1 MFRTQQSSTRALMPS
16 VSRVSSQDKRAK
28 KTYYK
33 LIAACAGL
41 GLCSCACVLGA
52 ALLFGQAPSLSAH
65 SAESTDAPQ
74 SQSAQALSA
83 KSSQSKVGNLWFQ
96 RTNNAAI
103 PSPLSAQDADELI
116 RALDSYNTIHRPELV
131 SKTVLIKS
139 CKQVTQK
146 KGDSTAEIV
155 IAEIGFKDSDVIL
168 RAQQQNNSWQVWQ
181 NQASG
186 ISTRA
191 NVSSTSTNAP
201 ALLSDKAAL
210 KSKGVPAH
218 CAEYLDT
225 SFSNWA
231 QTHNLSA
238 DQSKAALAGE
248 ATRSDS
254 SGAWIFTITSSEGA
268 CVHCE
273 YDESANTLSF
283 NQ

>member
-1 MFRTQQSSTRALMPS
+1 MFRTQQSSTRALIPS

-65 SAESTDAPQ
+65 STESPDAPQ

-96 RTNNAAI
+96 RTNNTAI

-155 IAEIGFKDSDVIL
+155 IAEIGFKDANVIL

-181 NQASG
+181 DQTTG
-186 ISTRA
+186 TSTRA
-191 NVSSTSTNAP
+191 HVSSTSTTA
-201 ALLSDKAAL
+201 ALLSDKTAL
-210 KSKGVPAH
+210 KSKGVPTH
-218 CAEYLDT
+218 CAEYLAT

-231 QTHNLSA
+231 QAHNLSS
-238 DQSKAALAGE
+238 DQSKATLAGE

-254 SGAWIFTITSSEGA
+254 SGAWIFNITSGEGA

-283 NQ
+283 SQ

>member
-1 MFRTQQSSTRALMPS
+1 MFQTQQSSSRALMPS

-65 SAESTDAPQ
+65 STESSDALQ
-74 SQSAQALSA
+74 SQSAQAPSA

-155 IAEIGFKDSDVIL
+155 IAEIGFKDSDAIL
-168 RAQQQNNSWQVWQ
+168 HAQQQNNSWQVWQ
-181 NQASG
+181 DQTTG
-186 ISTRA
+186 TSTRA
-191 NVSSTSTNAP
+191 HVSSTSTTA
-201 ALLSDKAAL
+201 ALLSDKTAL
-210 KSKGVPAH
+210 KSKGVPTH
-218 CAEYLDT
+218 CAEYLAT

-231 QTHNLSA
+231 QAHNLSS
-238 DQSKAALAGE
+238 DQSKASLAGE

-254 SGAWIFTITSSEGA
+254 SGAWIFNITSGEGA

-283 NQ
+283 SQ

>member
-1 MFRTQQSSTRALMPS
+1 MFQTHQSSRALMPS

-52 ALLFGQAPSLSAH
+52 ALLFGQAPSLNTH
-65 SAESTDAPQ
+65 STESTDAPQ

-155 IAEIGFKDSDVIL
+155 IAEIGFKDSDAIL
-168 RAQQQNNSWQVWQ
+168 HAQQQNNSWQVWQ
-181 NQASG
+181 DQATG
-186 ISTRA
+186 TSTRA
-191 NVSSTSTNAP
+191 NVSSTSTTAAP
-201 ALLSDKAAL
+201 LSDKTAL
-210 KSKGVPAH
+210 KSKGVPTH
-218 CAEYLDT
+218 CAEYLAT
-225 SFSNWA
+225 NFSNWA
-231 QTHNLSA
+231 QAHNLSA
-238 DQSKAALAGE
+238 DQSKASLAGE

-273 YDESANTLSF
+273 YDASANTLSF

>member
-1 MFRTQQSSTRALMPS
+1 MFQTQQSSSRALMPS
-16 VSRVSSQDKRAK
+16 VSRISSQDKRAK

-52 ALLFGQAPSLSAH
+52 ALLFGQAPSLSTH
-65 SAESTDAPQ
+65 TAESADAPQ
-74 SQSAQALSA
+74 SQSTQVPSA

-96 RTNNAAI
+96 RTQNAAI

-116 RALDSYNTIHRPELV
+116 RALDSYNTIHHPELV

-155 IAEIGFKDSDVIL
+155 IAEIGFKDSDAIL
-168 RAQQQNNSWQVWQ
+168 HAQQQNNSWQVWQ
-181 NQASG
+181 DQATG
-186 ISTRA
+186 TSTRA
-191 NVSSTSTNAP
+191 HVSSTSTTA
-201 ALLSDKAAL
+201 ALLSDKTAL
-210 KSKGVPAH
+210 KSKGVPTH
-218 CAEYLDT
+218 CAEYLAT

-231 QTHNLSA
+231 QAHNLSS
-238 DQSKAALAGE
+238 DQSKASLAGE

-254 SGAWIFTITSSEGA
+254 SGAWIFNITSGEGA

-283 NQ
+283 SQ

>member
-1 MFRTQQSSTRALMPS
+1 MFQTQQSSSRALMPS

-52 ALLFGQAPSLSAH
+52 ALLFGQAPSLSTH
-65 SAESTDAPQ
+65 TAESADAPQ
-74 SQSAQALSA
+74 SQSTQVPSA

-96 RTNNAAI
+96 RTQNAAI

-116 RALDSYNTIHRPELV
+116 RALDSYNTIHHPELV
-131 SKTVLIKS
+131 SKTVLNKS

-155 IAEIGFKDSDVIL
+155 IAEIGFKDSDAIL
-168 RAQQQNNSWQVWQ
+168 HAQQQNNSWQVWQ
-181 NQASG
+181 DQTTG
-186 ISTRA
+186 TSTRA
-191 NVSSTSTNAP
+191 HVSSTSTTA
-201 ALLSDKAAL
+201 ALLSDKTAL
-210 KSKGVPAH
+210 KSKGVPTH
-218 CAEYLDT
+218 CAEYLAT

-231 QTHNLSA
+231 QAHNLSS
-238 DQSKAALAGE
+238 DQSKASLAGE

-254 SGAWIFTITSSEGA
+254 SGAWIFNITSGEGA

-283 NQ
+283 SQ

>member
-65 SAESTDAPQ
+65 TAESADALQ
-74 SQSAQALSA
+74 SQNTQASSA

-96 RTNNAAI
+96 RTQNTAI

-155 IAEIGFKDSDVIL
+155 IAEIGFKDSDAIL
-168 RAQQQNNSWQVWQ
+168 HAQQQNNSWQVWQ
-181 NQASG
+181 DQTTG
-186 ISTRA
+186 TSTRA
-191 NVSSTSTNAP
+191 HVSSTSTTA
-201 ALLSDKAAL
+201 ALLSDKTAL
-210 KSKGVPAH
+210 KSKGVPTH
-218 CAEYLDT
+218 CAEYLAT

-231 QTHNLSA
+231 QAHNLSS
-238 DQSKAALAGE
+238 DQSKATLAGE

-254 SGAWIFTITSSEGA
+254 SGAWIFNITSGEGA

-283 NQ
+283 SQ

>member
-1 MFRTQQSSTRALMPS
+1 MFRTQQSSSRALMPS
-16 VSRVSSQDKRAK
+16 VSRISSQDKRAK

-33 LIAACAGL
+33 LVAACAGL

-52 ALLFGQAPSLSAH
+52 ALLFGQAPNLGTNNAQESA
-65 SAESTDAPQ
+65 APQ
-74 SQSAQALSA
+74 SQSAQAPSA

-155 IAEIGFKDSDVIL
+155 IAEIGFKDSDAIL
-168 RAQQQNNSWQVWQ
+168 HAQQQNNSWQVWQ
-181 NQASG
+181 DQTTG
-186 ISTRA
+186 TSTRA
-191 NVSSTSTNAP
+191 HVSSTSTTA
-201 ALLSDKAAL
+201 ALLSDKTAL
-210 KSKGVPAH
+210 KSKGVPTH
-218 CAEYLDT
+218 CAEYLAT

-231 QTHNLSA
+231 QAHNLSS
-238 DQSKAALAGE
+238 DQSKASLAGE

-254 SGAWIFTITSSEGA
+254 SGAWIFNITSGEGA

-283 NQ
+283 SQ

>member
-1 MFRTQQSSTRALMPS
+1 MFQTQQSSSRALMPS
-16 VSRVSSQDKRAK
+16 VSRISSQDKRAK

-52 ALLFGQAPSLSAH
+52 ALLFGQAPSLSTH
-65 SAESTDAPQ
+65 TAESADAPQ
-74 SQSAQALSA
+74 SQSTQVPSA

-96 RTNNAAI
+96 RTQNAAI

-116 RALDSYNTIHRPELV
+116 RALDSYNTIHHPELV

-155 IAEIGFKDSDVIL
+155 IAEIGFKDANAIL
-168 RAQQQNNSWQVWQ
+168 HAQQQNNSWQVWQ
-181 NQASG
+181 DQTTG
-186 ISTRA
+186 TSTRA
-191 NVSSTSTNAP
+191 HVSSTSTTA
-201 ALLSDKAAL
+201 ALLSDKTAL
-210 KSKGVPAH
+210 KSKGVPTH
-218 CAEYLDT
+218 CAEYLAT

-231 QTHNLSA
+231 QAHNLSS
-238 DQSKAALAGE
+238 DQSKASLAGE

-254 SGAWIFTITSSEGA
+254 SGAWIFNITSGEGA

-283 NQ
+283 SQ

>member
-1 MFRTQQSSTRALMPS
+1 MFQTQQSSTRALMPS
-16 VSRVSSQDKRAK
+16 VSRISSQDKRAK

-52 ALLFGQAPSLSAH
+52 ALLFGQAPSLSTH
-65 SAESTDAPQ
+65 TAESADAPQ
-74 SQSAQALSA
+74 SQSTQVPSA

-96 RTNNAAI
+96 RTQNAAI

-116 RALDSYNTIHRPELV
+116 RALDSYNTIHHPELV

-155 IAEIGFKDSDVIL
+155 IAEIGFKDSDAIL
-168 RAQQQNNSWQVWQ
+168 HAQQQNNSWQVWQ
-181 NQASG
+181 DQATG
-186 ISTRA
+186 TSTRA
-191 NVSSTSTNAP
+191 HVSSTSTTA
-201 ALLSDKAAL
+201 ALLSDKTAL
-210 KSKGVPAH
+210 KSKGVPTH
-218 CAEYLDT
+218 CAEYLAT

-231 QTHNLSA
+231 QAHNLSA
-238 DQSKAALAGE
+238 DQSKASLAGE
-248 ATRSDS
+248 AARSDS

>member
-1 MFRTQQSSTRALMPS
+1 MFQTQQTSSRALMPS

-52 ALLFGQAPSLSAH
+52 ALLFGQAPSLSARSTE
-65 SAESTDAPQ
+65 SAAALQ
-74 SQSAQALSA
+74 SQSTQASSA

-116 RALDSYNTIHRPELV
+116 RALDSYNTLHNPNLV

-155 IAEIGFKDSDVIL
+155 LAEIGFKDSDAIL
-168 RAQQQNNSWQVWQ
+168 HAQQQNSSWQVWQ
-181 NQASG
+181 DQATGASR
-186 ISTRA
+186 RA
-191 NVSSTSTNAP
+191 NTSSTSTSAP
-201 ALLSDKAAL
+201 VLLSDKTAL
-210 KSKGVPAH
+210 KGKGVPAH
-218 CAEYLDT
+218 CAEYLAT

-238 DQSKAALAGE
+238 DQSKASLAGE

-254 SGAWIFTITSSEGA
+254 NGAWIFNITSSEGA

>member
-1 MFRTQQSSTRALMPS
+1 MFQTHQSSRALMPS

-52 ALLFGQAPSLSAH
+52 ALLFGQAPSLSAQ
-65 SAESTDAPQ
+65 STESTDAPQ
-74 SQSAQALSA
+74 SQSAQALST
-83 KSSQSKVGNLWFQ
+83 KPSQSKVGNLWFQ

-116 RALDSYNTIHRPELV
+116 RALDSYNTLHRPELV

-155 IAEIGFKDSDVIL
+155 IAEIGFKDSDAIL
-168 RAQQQNNSWQVWQ
+168 HAQQQNNSWQVWQ
-181 NQASG
+181 DQATG
-186 ISTRA
+186 TSTRA
-191 NVSSTSTNAP
+191 NVSSTSTTA
-201 ALLSDKAAL
+201 ALLSDKTAL
-210 KSKGVPAH
+210 KSKGVPTH
-218 CAEYLDT
+218 CAEYLAT

-231 QTHNLSA
+231 QAHNLSA

>member
-65 SAESTDAPQ
+65 STESTDAPQ
-74 SQSAQALSA
+74 SQSAQAPSA

-155 IAEIGFKDSDVIL
+155 IAEIGFKDSDAIL
-168 RAQQQNNSWQVWQ
+168 HAQQQNNSWQVWQ
-181 NQASG
+181 DQTTG
-186 ISTRA
+186 TSTRA
-191 NVSSTSTNAP
+191 HVSSTSTTA
-201 ALLSDKAAL
+201 ALLSDKTAL
-210 KSKGVPAH
+210 KSKGVPTH
-218 CAEYLDT
+218 CAEYLAT

-231 QTHNLSA
+231 QAHNLSS
-238 DQSKAALAGE
+238 DQSKASLAGE

-254 SGAWIFTITSSEGA
+254 SGAWIFNITSGEGA

-283 NQ
+283 SQ

>member
-1 MFRTQQSSTRALMPS
+1 MFQTQQSSSRALMPS

-65 SAESTDAPQ
+65 STESTDALQ
-74 SQSAQALSA
+74 SQSTQVPSA

-103 PSPLSAQDADELI
+103 PSPLNAQDADELI
-116 RALDSYNTIHRPELV
+116 RAVDSYNTIHRPELV
-131 SKTVLIKS
+131 SKTILIKS

-146 KGDSTAEIV
+146 KGDSTVEIV
-155 IAEIGFKDSDVIL
+155 IAEIGFKDSDAIL
-168 RAQQQNNSWQVWQ
+168 HAQQQNNSWQVWQ
-181 NQASG
+181 DQATG
-186 ISTRA
+186 TSTRA
-191 NVSSTSTNAP
+191 NVSSTSTTA
-201 ALLSDKAAL
+201 ALLSDKTAL
-210 KSKGVPAH
+210 KSKGIPTH
-218 CAEYLDT
+218 CAEYLAT

-231 QTHNLSA
+231 QAHNLSS
-238 DQSKAALAGE
+238 DQSKASLAGE

-254 SGAWIFTITSSEGA
+254 SGAWIFNITSGEGA

-283 NQ
+283 SQ

>member
-1 MFRTQQSSTRALMPS
+1 MFQTQQSSSRVLMPS

-65 SAESTDAPQ
+65 STESTDALQ
-74 SQSAQALSA
+74 SQSAQAPSA

-96 RTNNAAI
+96 RTQNAAI

-116 RALDSYNTIHRPELV
+116 RALDSYNTLHHPELV

-146 KGDSTAEIV
+146 KGDSSVEIV
-155 IAEIGFKDSDVIL
+155 IAEIGFKDSDAIL
-168 RAQQQNNSWQVWQ
+168 HAQQQNNSWQVWQ
-181 NQASG
+181 DQTTG
-186 ISTRA
+186 TSTRA
-191 NVSSTSTNAP
+191 HVSSTSTTA
-201 ALLSDKAAL
+201 ALLSDKTAL
-210 KSKGVPAH
+210 KSKGVPTH
-218 CAEYLDT
+218 CAEYLAT

-231 QTHNLSA
+231 QAHNLSS
-238 DQSKAALAGE
+238 DQSKASLAGE

-254 SGAWIFTITSSEGA
+254 SGAWIFNITSGEGA

-283 NQ
+283 SQ

>member
-1 MFRTQQSSTRALMPS
+1 MFQTQQSSSRALMPS

-65 SAESTDAPQ
+65 STESTDALQ
-74 SQSAQALSA
+74 SQSTQVPSA

-103 PSPLSAQDADELI
+103 PSPLNAQDADELI
-116 RALDSYNTIHRPELV
+116 RAVDSYNTIHRPELV
-131 SKTVLIKS
+131 SKTILIKS

-146 KGDSTAEIV
+146 KGDSTVEIV
-155 IAEIGFKDSDVIL
+155 IAEIGFKDSDAIL
-168 RAQQQNNSWQVWQ
+168 HAQQQNNSWQVWQ
-181 NQASG
+181 DQATG
-186 ISTRA
+186 TSTRA
-191 NVSSTSTNAP
+191 HVSSTSTTA
-201 ALLSDKAAL
+201 ALLSDKTAL
-210 KSKGVPAH
+210 KSKGIPTH
-218 CAEYLDT
+218 CAEYLAT

-231 QTHNLSA
+231 QAHNLSS
-238 DQSKAALAGE
+238 DQSKASLAGE

-254 SGAWIFTITSSEGA
+254 SGAWIFNITSGEGA

-283 NQ
+283 SQ

>member
-1 MFRTQQSSTRALMPS
+1 MFRTQQSSSRALMPS
-16 VSRVSSQDKRAK
+16 VSRISSQDKRAK

-33 LIAACAGL
+33 LVAACAGL

-52 ALLFGQAPSLSAH
+52 ALLFGQAPSLSAQ
-65 SAESTDAPQ
+65 STESTDAPQ
-74 SQSAQALSA
+74 SQSAQALST
-83 KSSQSKVGNLWFQ
+83 KPSQSKVGNLWFQ

-116 RALDSYNTIHRPELV
+116 RALDSYNTLHHTELV
-131 SKTVLIKS
+131 SKTVLFKS

-155 IAEIGFKDSDVIL
+155 IAEIGFKDSDAIL
-168 RAQQQNNSWQVWQ
+168 HAQQQNNSWQVWQ
-181 NQASG
+181 DQTTG
-186 ISTRA
+186 TSTRA
-191 NVSSTSTNAP
+191 HVSSTSTTA
-201 ALLSDKAAL
+201 ALLSDKTAL
-210 KSKGVPAH
+210 KSKGVPTH
-218 CAEYLDT
+218 CAEYLAT

-231 QTHNLSA
+231 QAHNLSS
-238 DQSKAALAGE
+238 DQSKASLAGE

-254 SGAWIFTITSSEGA
+254 SGAWIFNITSGEGA

-283 NQ
+283 SQ

>member
-1 MFRTQQSSTRALMPS
+1 MFQTQQSSSRALMPS

-65 SAESTDAPQ
+65 STESSGALQ
-74 SQSAQALSA
+74 SQSAQAPSA

-116 RALDSYNTIHRPELV
+116 RALDSYNTLHHPELV
-131 SKTVLIKS
+131 SKTVLVKS

-155 IAEIGFKDSDVIL
+155 IAEIGFKDSDAIL
-168 RAQQQNNSWQVWQ
+168 HAQQQNNSWQVWQ
-181 NQASG
+181 DQTTG
-186 ISTRA
+186 TSTRA
-191 NVSSTSTNAP
+191 HVSSTSTTA
-201 ALLSDKAAL
+201 ALLSDKTAL

-231 QTHNLSA
+231 QAHNLSS
-238 DQSKAALAGE
+238 DQSKASLAGE

-254 SGAWIFTITSSEGA
+254 SGAWIFNITSGEGA

-283 NQ
+283 SQ

>member
-1 MFRTQQSSTRALMPS
+1 MFQTQQSSTRSLMPS

-65 SAESTDAPQ
+65 STESTDALQ
-74 SQSAQALSA
+74 SQSTQVPSA

-103 PSPLSAQDADELI
+103 PSPLSAQNADELI

-131 SKTVLIKS
+131 SKVVLIKS

-146 KGDSTAEIV
+146 KGDSSVEIV
-155 IAEIGFKDSDVIL
+155 IAEIGFKDSDAIL
-168 RAQQQNNSWQVWQ
+168 HAQQQNNSWQVWQ
-181 NQASG
+181 DQATG
-186 ISTRA
+186 ASTRTH
-191 NVSSTSTNAP
+191 VSSTSATAA
-201 ALLSDKAAL
+201 ALLSDKTAL
-210 KSKGVPAH
+210 KGKGVPAH

-231 QTHNLSA
+231 QAHNLSS
-238 DQSKAALAGE
+238 DQSKAALSGE

-254 SGAWIFTITSSEGA
+254 SGAWIFNITSGEGA

>member
-65 SAESTDAPQ
+65 TAESADAPQ
-74 SQSAQALSA
+74 SQSAQAPSA

-155 IAEIGFKDSDVIL
+155 IAEIGFKDSDAIL
-168 RAQQQNNSWQVWQ
+168 HAQQQNNSWQVWQ
-181 NQASG
+181 DQATG
-186 ISTRA
+186 TSTRTHA
-191 NVSSTSTNAP
+191 SSTSTPA

-210 KSKGVPAH
+210 KSKGVPVH
-218 CAEYLDT
+218 CAEYLAT

-238 DQSKAALAGE
+238 DQSKASLAGE

-268 CVHCE
+268 CIHCE

>member
-1 MFRTQQSSTRALMPS
+1 MFRTQQSSSRALMPS

-52 ALLFGQAPSLSAH
+52 ALLFGQAPNLGTNNAQESA
-65 SAESTDAPQ
+65 ALQ
-74 SQSAQALSA
+74 SQSPQAPSA

-116 RALDSYNTIHRPELV
+116 RALDSYNTLHHTELV
-131 SKTVLIKS
+131 SKTVLVKS

-155 IAEIGFKDSDVIL
+155 IAEIGFKDSDAIL
-168 RAQQQNNSWQVWQ
+168 HAQQQNNSWQVWQ
-181 NQASG
+181 DQTTG
-186 ISTRA
+186 TSTRA
-191 NVSSTSTNAP
+191 HVSSTSTTA
-201 ALLSDKAAL
+201 ALLSDKTAL
-210 KSKGVPAH
+210 KSKGVPTH
-218 CAEYLDT
+218 CAEYLAT

-231 QTHNLSA
+231 QAHNLSS
-238 DQSKAALAGE
+238 DQSKASLAGE

-254 SGAWIFTITSSEGA
+254 SGAWIFNITSGEGA

-283 NQ
+283 SQ

>member
-1 MFRTQQSSTRALMPS
+1 MFQTQQSSSRALMPS

-52 ALLFGQAPSLSAH
+52 ALFFGQAPSLSTH
-65 SAESTDAPQ
+65 STESSDALQTQ
-74 SQSAQALSA
+74 STQAVSSAPS
-83 KSSQSKVGNLWFQ
+83 KKVGNLWFQ

-103 PSPLSAQDADELI
+103 PSPLSPQTADELI
-116 RALDSYNTIHRPELV
+116 RALDSYNTLHHPELV

-146 KGDSTAEIV
+146 KGDSNAEIV
-155 IAEIGFKDSDVIL
+155 IAEIGFKDSDAIL
-168 RAQQQNNSWQVWQ
+168 HAQQQSGTWQVWQ

-218 CAEYLDT
+218 CAEYLAT

-238 DQSKAALAGE
+238 DQSKASLAGE

>member
-1 MFRTQQSSTRALMPS
+1 MFQTHQSSTRVTMPS

-65 SAESTDAPQ
+65 STESTDAPQ

-131 SKTVLIKS
+131 SKTVLVKS

-155 IAEIGFKDSDVIL
+155 IAEIGFKDSDAIL
-168 RAQQQNNSWQVWQ
+168 HAQQQNNSWQVWQ
-181 NQASG
+181 DQTTG
-186 ISTRA
+186 TSTRA
-191 NVSSTSTNAP
+191 HVSSTSTTA
-201 ALLSDKAAL
+201 ALLSDKTAL
-210 KSKGVPAH
+210 KSKGVPTH
-218 CAEYLDT
+218 CAEYLAT

-231 QTHNLSA
+231 QAHNLSS
-238 DQSKAALAGE
+238 DQSKASLAGE

-254 SGAWIFTITSSEGA
+254 SGAWIFNITSGEGA

-283 NQ
+283 SQ

>member
-1 MFRTQQSSTRALMPS
+1 MFRTQQSSSRALMPS
-16 VSRVSSQDKRAK
+16 VSRISSQDKRAK

-33 LIAACAGL
+33 LVAACAGL

-65 SAESTDAPQ
+65 TAESADAPQ
-74 SQSAQALSA
+74 SQSTQVPSA

-116 RALDSYNTIHRPELV
+116 RALDSYNTLHHTELV
-131 SKTVLIKS
+131 SKTVLVKS

-155 IAEIGFKDSDVIL
+155 IAEIGFKDANAIL
-168 RAQQQNNSWQVWQ
+168 HAQQQNNSWQVWQ
-181 NQASG
+181 DQTTG
-186 ISTRA
+186 TSTRA
-191 NVSSTSTNAP
+191 HVSSTSTTT
-201 ALLSDKAAL
+201 ALLSDKTAL
-210 KSKGVPAH
+210 KSKGVPTH
-218 CAEYLDT
+218 CAEYLAT

-231 QTHNLSA
+231 QAHNLSS
-238 DQSKAALAGE
+238 DQSKASLAGE

-254 SGAWIFTITSSEGA
+254 SGAWIFNITSGEGA

-283 NQ
+283 SQ

>member
-1 MFRTQQSSTRALMPS
+1 MFQTQQSSSRALMPS

-52 ALLFGQAPSLSAH
+52 ALFFGQAPSLSAH
-65 SAESTDAPQ
+65 STESSDALQTQ
-74 SQSAQALSA
+74 STQAVSSAPS
-83 KSSQSKVGNLWFQ
+83 KKVGHLWFQ

-103 PSPLSAQDADELI
+103 PSPLTAQDADELI
-116 RALDSYNTIHRPELV
+116 RALDSYNTLHHTELV

-155 IAEIGFKDSDVIL
+155 IAEIGFKDSDAIL
-168 RAQQQNNSWQVWQ
+168 HAQQQSGTWQVWQ

-238 DQSKAALAGE
+238 DQSKASLAGE

-254 SGAWIFTITSSEGA
+254 SGAWIFNITSSEGA

>member
-1 MFRTQQSSTRALMPS
+1 MFRTQQSSSRALMPS

-33 LIAACAGL
+33 LVAACAGL

-52 ALLFGQAPSLSAH
+52 ALLFGQAPNLGTNNAQESA
-65 SAESTDAPQ
+65 ALQ
-74 SQSAQALSA
+74 SQSTQASSA

-96 RTNNAAI
+96 RTQNAAI

-155 IAEIGFKDSDVIL
+155 IAEIGFKDSDAIL
-168 RAQQQNNSWQVWQ
+168 HAQQQNNSWQVWQ
-181 NQASG
+181 DQATG
-186 ISTRA
+186 TSTRA
-191 NVSSTSTNAP
+191 NVSSTSTTA
-201 ALLSDKAAL
+201 ALLSDKATL

-218 CAEYLDT
+218 CAEYLAT

-231 QTHNLSA
+231 QAHNLSA
-238 DQSKAALAGE
+238 DQSKASLAGE

>member
-1 MFRTQQSSTRALMPS
+1 MFQTQQSSSRALMPS
-16 VSRVSSQDKRAK
+16 VSRISSQDKRAK

-52 ALLFGQAPSLSAH
+52 ALLFGQAPSLSTH
-65 SAESTDAPQ
+65 TAESADAPQ
-74 SQSAQALSA
+74 SQSTQVPSA

-96 RTNNAAI
+96 RTQNAAI

-116 RALDSYNTIHRPELV
+116 RALDSYNTIHHPELV

-155 IAEIGFKDSDVIL
+155 IAEIGFKDSDAIL
-168 RAQQQNNSWQVWQ
+168 HAQQQNNSWQVWQ
-181 NQASG
+181 VHATG
-186 ISTRA
+186 TSTRA
-191 NVSSTSTNAP
+191 HVSSTSTTA
-201 ALLSDKAAL
+201 ALLSDKTAL

-218 CAEYLDT
+218 CAEYLAT

-231 QTHNLSA
+231 QAHNLSA
-238 DQSKAALAGE
+238 DQSKASLAGE

>member
-1 MFRTQQSSTRALMPS
+1 MFQTQQSSSRALMPS

-52 ALLFGQAPSLSAH
+52 ALLFGQAPSLGTH
-65 SAESTDAPQ
+65 STESTDALQ
-74 SQSAQALSA
+74 SQSAQAPSA

-116 RALDSYNTIHRPELV
+116 RALDSYNTLHHPELV

-155 IAEIGFKDSDVIL
+155 IAEIGFKDSDSIL
-168 RAQQQNNSWQVWQ
+168 HAQQQNNSWQVWQ
-181 NQASG
+181 DQATG
-186 ISTRA
+186 ASTRS
-191 NVSSTSTNAP
+191 NVSSTSATA

-231 QTHNLSA
+231 QAHNLSA
-238 DQSKAALAGE
+238 DQSKASLAGE

>member
-1 MFRTQQSSTRALMPS
+1 MFQTQQSSSRALMPS
-16 VSRVSSQDKRAK
+16 VSRISSQDKRAK

-52 ALLFGQAPSLSAH
+52 ALLFGQAPSLSTH
-65 SAESTDAPQ
+65 TAESADAPQ
-74 SQSAQALSA
+74 SQSTQVPSA

-96 RTNNAAI
+96 RTQNAAI

-116 RALDSYNTIHRPELV
+116 RALDSYNTIHHPELV

-155 IAEIGFKDSDVIL
+155 IAEIGFKDSDAIL
-168 RAQQQNNSWQVWQ
+168 HAQQQNNSWQVWQ
-181 NQASG
+181 DQTTG
-186 ISTRA
+186 TSTRA
-191 NVSSTSTNAP
+191 HVSSTSTTA
-201 ALLSDKAAL
+201 ALLSDKTAL
-210 KSKGVPAH
+210 KSKGVPTH
-218 CAEYLDT
+218 CAEYLAT

-231 QTHNLSA
+231 QAHNLSS
-238 DQSKAALAGE
+238 DQSKASLAGE

-254 SGAWIFTITSSEGA
+254 SGAWIFNITSGEGA

-283 NQ
+283 SQ

>member
-1 MFRTQQSSTRALMPS
+1 MFQTHQSSTRVTMPS

-65 SAESTDAPQ
+65 STESTDALQ
-74 SQSAQALSA
+74 SQSAQAPSA

-96 RTNNAAI
+96 RTQNAAI

-116 RALDSYNTIHRPELV
+116 RALDSYNTLHHPELV

-146 KGDSTAEIV
+146 KGDSSVEIV
-155 IAEIGFKDSDVIL
+155 IAEIGFKDSDAIL
-168 RAQQQNNSWQVWQ
+168 HAQQQNNSWQVWQ
-181 NQASG
+181 DQATG
-186 ISTRA
+186 TSTRA
-191 NVSSTSTNAP
+191 HVSSTSTTA
-201 ALLSDKAAL
+201 ALLSDKTAL
-210 KSKGVPAH
+210 KSKGVPTH
-218 CAEYLDT
+218 CAEYLAT

-231 QTHNLSA
+231 QAHNLSS
-238 DQSKAALAGE
+238 DQSKASLAGE

-254 SGAWIFTITSSEGA
+254 SGAWIFNITSGEGA

>member
-65 SAESTDAPQ
+65 TAESADAPQ
-74 SQSAQALSA
+74 SQSAQAPSA

-155 IAEIGFKDSDVIL
+155 IAKIGFKDSDAIL
-168 RAQQQNNSWQVWQ
+168 HAQQQNNSWQVWQ
-181 NQASG
+181 DQTTG
-186 ISTRA
+186 TSTRA
-191 NVSSTSTNAP
+191 HVSSTSTTA
-201 ALLSDKAAL
+201 ALLSDKTAL
-210 KSKGVPAH
+210 KSKGVPTH
-218 CAEYLDT
+218 CAEYLAT

-231 QTHNLSA
+231 QAHNLSS
-238 DQSKAALAGE
+238 DQSKASLAGE

-254 SGAWIFTITSSEGA
+254 SGAWIFNITSGEGA

-283 NQ
+283 SQ

>member
-1 MFRTQQSSTRALMPS
+1 MFQTQQSSSRALMPS
-16 VSRVSSQDKRAK
+16 VSRISSQDKRAK

-65 SAESTDAPQ
+65 TAESADAPQ
-74 SQSAQALSA
+74 SQSTQALSA

-96 RTNNAAI
+96 RTQNAAI

-155 IAEIGFKDSDVIL
+155 IAEIGFKDSDAIL
-168 RAQQQNNSWQVWQ
+168 HAQQQNNSWQVWQ
-181 NQASG
+181 DQATG
-186 ISTRA
+186 TSTRA
-191 NVSSTSTNAP
+191 NVSSTSTTA
-201 ALLSDKAAL
+201 ALLSDKTAL

-218 CAEYLDT
+218 CAEYLAT

-231 QTHNLSA
+231 QAHNLSA
-238 DQSKAALAGE
+238 DQSKASLAGE

>member
-1 MFRTQQSSTRALMPS
+1 MFQTQQSSSRALMPS

-52 ALLFGQAPSLSAH
+52 ALLFGQAPSLGTH
-65 SAESTDAPQ
+65 STESTDALQ
-74 SQSAQALSA
+74 SQSAQAPSA

-116 RALDSYNTIHRPELV
+116 RALDSYNTLHHPELV

-155 IAEIGFKDSDVIL
+155 IAEIGFKDSDSIL
-168 RAQQQNNSWQVWQ
+168 HAQQQNNSWQVWQ
-181 NQASG
+181 DQATG
-186 ISTRA
+186 ASTRS
-191 NVSSTSTNAP
+191 NVSSTSATAA
-201 ALLSDKAAL
+201 ALLSDKTAL
-210 KSKGVPAH
+210 KGKGVPTH
-218 CAEYLDT
+218 CAEYLAS

-231 QTHNLSA
+231 QAHNLSS
-238 DQSKAALAGE
+238 DQSKASLAGE

-254 SGAWIFTITSSEGA
+254 SGAWIFNITSGEGA

-283 NQ
+283 SQ

>member
-1 MFRTQQSSTRALMPS
+1 MFQTHQSSTHTLTPS

-33 LIAACAGL
+33 LVAACTGL

-52 ALLFGQAPSLSAH
+52 ALLFGQAPNLGTNTAQESA
-65 SAESTDAPQ
+65 ALQ
-74 SQSAQALSA
+74 SQSAQASST

-96 RTNNAAI
+96 RTQNAAI

-116 RALDSYNTIHRPELV
+116 RALDSYNTIHRSELV

-155 IAEIGFKDSDVIL
+155 IAEIGFKDSDAIL
-168 RAQQQNNSWQVWQ
+168 HAQQQNNSWQVWQ
-181 NQASG
+181 DQATG
-186 ISTRA
+186 TSTRA
-191 NVSSTSTNAP
+191 NVSSTSTTA

-210 KSKGVPAH
+210 KSKGVPVH
-218 CAEYLDT
+218 CAEYLAT

-238 DQSKAALAGE
+238 DQSKASLAGE

-273 YDESANTLSF
+273 YDASANTLSF

>member
-1 MFRTQQSSTRALMPS
+1 MFQTQQSSSRALMPS

-65 SAESTDAPQ
+65 TAESADAPQ
-74 SQSAQALSA
+74 SQSAQAPSA

-155 IAEIGFKDSDVIL
+155 IAEIGFKDSDAIL
-168 RAQQQNNSWQVWQ
+168 HAQQQNNSWQVWQ
-181 NQASG
+181 DQTTG
-186 ISTRA
+186 TSTRA
-191 NVSSTSTNAP
+191 HVSSTSTTA
-201 ALLSDKAAL
+201 ALLSDKTAL
-210 KSKGVPAH
+210 KSKGVPTH
-218 CAEYLDT
+218 CAEYLAT

-238 DQSKAALAGE
+238 DQSKASLAGE
-248 ATRSDS
+248 STRSDS
-254 SGAWIFTITSSEGA
+254 SGAWIFNITSSEGA

>member
-1 MFRTQQSSTRALMPS
+1 MFQTQQSSTRALMPS

-65 SAESTDAPQ
+65 STESSDALQ
-74 SQSAQALSA
+74 SQSAQAPSA

-146 KGDSTAEIV
+146 KGDSTTEIV
-155 IAEIGFKDSDVIL
+155 IAGIGFKDSGAIL
-168 RAQQQNNSWQVWQ
+168 HAQQQNNSWQVWQ
-181 NQASG
+181 DQTTGTSAR
-186 ISTRA
+186 T
-191 NVSSTSTNAP
+191 NVSSTSTTA
-201 ALLSDKAAL
+201 ALLSDKTAL
-210 KSKGVPAH
+210 KSKGVPTH
-218 CAEYLDT
+218 CAEYLAT

-231 QTHNLSA
+231 QAHNLSA
-238 DQSKAALAGE
+238 DQSKASLAGE

>member
-1 MFRTQQSSTRALMPS
+1 MFRTQQSSTRALIPS

-33 LIAACAGL
+33 LVAACAGL

-65 SAESTDAPQ
+65 STESTDALQ
-74 SQSAQALSA
+74 SQSTQVPSA

-155 IAEIGFKDSDVIL
+155 IAEIGFKDSDAIL
-168 RAQQQNNSWQVWQ
+168 HAQQQNNSWQVWQ
-181 NQASG
+181 DQATGTSAR
-186 ISTRA
+186 S
-191 NVSSTSTNAP
+191 NVSSTSTTA
-201 ALLSDKAAL
+201 ALLSDKTAL
-210 KSKGVPAH
+210 KSKGVPTH
-218 CAEYLDT
+218 CAEYLAT
-225 SFSNWA
+225 SFSTWA

-238 DQSKAALAGE
+238 DQSKASLAGE

-273 YDESANTLSF
+273 YDASANTLSF

>member
-1 MFRTQQSSTRALMPS
+1 MFQTQQSSSRALMPS

-33 LIAACAGL
+33 LVAACAGL

-52 ALLFGQAPSLSAH
+52 ALLFGQAPNLGTNNAQESA
-65 SAESTDAPQ
+65 ALQ
-74 SQSAQALSA
+74 SQSAQASST

-96 RTNNAAI
+96 RTQNAAI

-155 IAEIGFKDSDVIL
+155 IAEIGFKDSDAIL
-168 RAQQQNNSWQVWQ
+168 HVQQQNNSWQVWQ
-181 NQASG
+181 DQATG
-186 ISTRA
+186 TSTRA
-191 NVSSTSTNAP
+191 NVSSTSTTA

-218 CAEYLDT
+218 CAEYLAT

-238 DQSKAALAGE
+238 DQSKASLAGE

>member
-52 ALLFGQAPSLSAH
+52 ALLFGQAPNLGTNNAQESA
-65 SAESTDAPQ
+65 ALQ
-74 SQSAQALSA
+74 SQSTQASSA

-96 RTNNAAI
+96 RTQNAAI

-155 IAEIGFKDSDVIL
+155 IAEIGFKDSDAIL
-168 RAQQQNNSWQVWQ
+168 HAQQQNNSWQVWQ
-181 NQASG
+181 DQATG
-186 ISTRA
+186 TSTRA
-191 NVSSTSTNAP
+191 NVSSTSTTA
-201 ALLSDKAAL
+201 ALLSDKATL

-218 CAEYLDT
+218 CAEYLAT

-231 QTHNLSA
+231 QAHNLSA
-238 DQSKAALAGE
+238 DQSKASLAGE

>member
-1 MFRTQQSSTRALMPS
+1 MFQTHQSSTRVTMPS

-65 SAESTDAPQ
+65 STESTDAPQ
-74 SQSAQALSA
+74 SQSAQAVSSA
-83 KSSQSKVGNLWFQ
+83 PSKKVGHLWFQ

-103 PSPLSAQDADELI
+103 PSPLTAQDADELI
-116 RALDSYNTIHRPELV
+116 RALDSYNTLHHTELV

-155 IAEIGFKDSDVIL
+155 IAEIGFKDSDAIL
-168 RAQQQNNSWQVWQ
+168 HAQQQSGTWQVWQ

-238 DQSKAALAGE
+238 DQSKASLAGE

-254 SGAWIFTITSSEGA
+254 SGAWIFNITSSEGA

>member
-1 MFRTQQSSTRALMPS
+1 MFQTHQSSTRVTMPS

-65 SAESTDAPQ
+65 STESSDALQ
-74 SQSAQALSA
+74 SQSAQAPSA

-116 RALDSYNTIHRPELV
+116 RALDSYNTLHHTELV
-131 SKTVLIKS
+131 SKTVLVKS

-155 IAEIGFKDSDVIL
+155 IAEIGFKDSDAIL
-168 RAQQQNNSWQVWQ
+168 HAQQQNNSWQVWQ
-181 NQASG
+181 DQTTG
-186 ISTRA
+186 TSTRA
-191 NVSSTSTNAP
+191 HVSSTSTTA
-201 ALLSDKAAL
+201 ALLSDKTAL
-210 KSKGVPAH
+210 KSKGVPTH
-218 CAEYLDT
+218 CAEYLAT

-231 QTHNLSA
+231 QAHNLSS
-238 DQSKAALAGE
+238 DQSKASLAGE

-254 SGAWIFTITSSEGA
+254 SGAWIFNITSGEGA

-283 NQ
+283 SQ